1 MLLTQEST
9 DAERMAAYPAYRQ
22 SLEARYPLV
31 CEACKPRV
39 EAQLEKSH
47 QHVRSDALR
56 YWIARHAAAT
66 TALAEREEAPVVRRF
81 STWHTAYAELV
92 LSAGS
97 MAPWCTALAFPS
109 WLCMGS
115 ICLACLPTWWD
126 CRAADKDRLDAR
138 TVRYEA
144 RGQRAWQA
152 AQLSLWLLRL
162 GSVYALLQGTHTT
175 TLSALG
181 LLHAM
186 LCINAF
192 ASYRLVP
199 QAPLHLALRATT
211 PVAGAP
217 PAPVTAPPPLAALS
231 LADEPRVSAPL
242 DTLWQESASSDAM
255 DVDPEPAPPVQRD
268 FSLAPPQFGGRM
280 SSGLEDLFGQALRLE
295 TPSEAMPL
303 SSRRVPPRWPWLI
316 AGLSVGLFVA
326 WKGPTWAQ
334 YDISTWAARW
344 GRS

>member
-1 MLLTQEST
+1 MWNHRDEQGHVLDLYERPMWDADVNHDTFATRQTLPPASRVFCRSCLANQTIVANLLANYLSEDDEST

-31 CEACKPRV
+31 CEACAPRV

-47 QHVRSDALR
+47 QHVRSEALR
-56 YWIARHAAAT
+56 SWIARHAAAT
-66 TALAEREEAPVVRRF
+66 TALAERDEAPVVRR
-81 STWHTAYAELV
+81 
-92 LSAGS
+92 
-97 MAPWCTALAFPS
+97 
-109 WLCMGS
+109 S

-126 CRAADKDRLDAR
+126 CRAAHKDRLDAR
-138 TVRYEA
+138 AVRYEA

-152 AQLSLWLLRL
+152 AQLSLWLVRL
-162 GSVYALLQGTHTT
+162 GSVYASLQGTHTT

-181 LLHAM
+181 LLHAT
-186 LCINAF
+186 LCIITF

-217 PAPVTAPPPLAALS
+217 PDPVAAPPPLAALS

-255 DVDPEPAPPVQRD
+255 DVDPEPAPPRRHGGPG
-268 FSLAPPQFGGRM
+268 SLRA
-280 SSGLEDLFGQALRLE
+280 
-295 TPSEAMPL
+295 
-303 SSRRVPPRWPWLI
+303 
-316 AGLSVGLFVA
+316 
-326 WKGPTWAQ
+326 
-334 YDISTWAARW
+334 
-344 GRS
+344 